1 MIAVVQRVSG
11 SEVKVGGRTVGKIGR
26 GINIL
31 LGVVKGDTDQD
42 AEKLAEKIVN
52 LRIFE
57 DERGKFQFS
66 LKDVG
71 GSALVVSQFTLCAN
85 LKKGRRPSFEQAE
98 EPAKA
103 KELYEIFCKLLEDK
117 GIRVEKG
124 VFGAMMEVH
133 IINWGPVTF
142 VLDSREL

>member
-11 SEVKVGGRTVGKIGR
+11 SEVRVGGKTVGKIGK
-26 GINIL
+26 GINVL
-31 LGVVKGDTDQD
+31 LGVVRGDTQQD
-42 AEKLAEKIVN
+42 AEKLSEKIAN

-66 LKDVG
+66 LKEVG

-103 KELYEIFCKLLEDK
+103 KELYEEFCELLEGK
-117 GIRVEKG
+117 GIKVERG

-142 VLDSREL
+142 ILDSREL